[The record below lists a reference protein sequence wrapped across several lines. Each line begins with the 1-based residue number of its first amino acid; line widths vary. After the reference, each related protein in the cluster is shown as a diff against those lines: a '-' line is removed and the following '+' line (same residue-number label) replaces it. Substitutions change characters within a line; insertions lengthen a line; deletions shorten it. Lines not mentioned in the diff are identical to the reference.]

1 MKHSNIHKFE
11 WKTLGFPLKDINM
24 PFWVY
29 NYIPPVLIF
38 KQYAQ
43 SRCYGTSTKKHHFC
57 SLASLNSYC
66 QEQSTWK
73 CKLIEN
79 NTTDVPYMYTGN
91 GNLGEV
97 LI

>member
-1 MKHSNIHKFE
+1 MDVTE
-11 WKTLGFPLKDINM
+11 KDINM

-29 NYIPPVLIF
+29 NYIPPVFIF

-43 SRCYGTSTKKHHFC
+43 SRCNGTSTKKHHFC

-66 QEQSTWK
+66 QEENTWK
-73 CKLIEN
+73 WKLIEN